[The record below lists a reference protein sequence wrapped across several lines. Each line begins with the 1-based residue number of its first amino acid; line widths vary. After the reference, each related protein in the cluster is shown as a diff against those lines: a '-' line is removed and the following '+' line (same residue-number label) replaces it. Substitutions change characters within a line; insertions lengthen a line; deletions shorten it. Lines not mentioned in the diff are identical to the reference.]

1 MAQGR
6 STKLISWIRTSGLS
20 IQNSLSQV
28 IEETAGKFGGDTM
41 VVEAVCNLFV
51 KAIKQS
57 RQEGYSSSSSLLLSS
72 LALSGTTIYEP

>member
-1 MAQGR
+1 M
-6 STKLISWIRTSGLS
+6 
-20 IQNSLSQV
+20 

-57 RQEGYSSSSSLLLSS
+57 RQEGYGTSRHYRVTSL
-72 LALSGTTIYEP
+72 IRKHPPP